1 MSDKQQSKPS
11 EDLPPQQPRNPLQ
24 DAIVGRL
31 DPFQALYA
39 PSSSARQRDFKIYD
53 NLAQFDAALKR
64 LGVFAVG
71 SKTAPPPKPQPKPT
85 TTEDSKY
92 LNIPGRRF
100 LAHQGR
106 CLNSTFVVSFANN
119 LSLISIFFSLA
130 PIPTK
135 GAKPKHSRSLFIK
148 MEDIEG
154 PMAAFWTYVEKGQRV
169 KVYTR
174 KEKGVRGITTGIL
187 KIFDK
192 NWNIVLEDACEVWK
206 RRKYKYSET
215 PVCTGEAKDCSH
227 RLRKLGIRLPK
238 TEVKSVH
245 RKYVECSRR
254 IKQLMIRGEQ
264 IVLITPDNGQKE
276 GVN

>member
-1 MSDKQQSKPS
+1 MSDKQESKPT
-11 EDLPPQQPRNPLQ
+11 EDLPPQQSRSPLQ
-24 DAIVGRL
+24 DAIGGRL
-31 DPFQALYA
+31 DPFEALYA
-39 PSSSARQRDFKIYD
+39 PSSSARQKDFKIYD

-85 TTEDSKY
+85 TAEDSKY

-100 LAHQGR
+100 LAHQ
-106 CLNSTFVVSFANN
+106 
-119 LSLISIFFSLA
+119 A

-264 IVLITPDNGQKE
+264 IVLITPDDGQK
-276 GVN
+276 G